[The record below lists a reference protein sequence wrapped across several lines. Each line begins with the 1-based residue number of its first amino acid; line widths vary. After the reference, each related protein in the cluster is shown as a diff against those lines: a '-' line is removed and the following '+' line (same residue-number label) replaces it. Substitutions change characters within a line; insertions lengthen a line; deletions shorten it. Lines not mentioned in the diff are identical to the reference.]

1 MKWVWRIW
9 ENSLMINKRKNS
21 FRNCI
26 IFTRTE
32 EEKKRKEIFQIVN
45 SCFCVVYF
53 VLIQFISFLKKFL
66 TYVNYIQEKIIQ
78 KSWDLVKW
86 LWRDFKIQISII
98 LCIIT
103 PRIITQKHSR
113 SQKWRSCHFGPGFAN
128 LFEGTVFKES
138 KDCWV
143 ATMYYTNQSTEK
155 IIGLSDRTGNL
166 EVWIPP
172 PCVLLLKYS
181 GLLFFMIYE
190 RRIIFSIL
198 QLWD

>member
-1 MKWVWRIW
+1 M
-9 ENSLMINKRKNS
+9 
-21 FRNCI
+21 
-26 IFTRTE
+26 
-32 EEKKRKEIFQIVN
+32 
-45 SCFCVVYF
+45 
-53 VLIQFISFLKKFL
+53 
-66 TYVNYIQEKIIQ
+66 NYIQEKIIQ

-86 LWRDFKIQISII
+86 LWGDFKIQISII

-103 PRIITQKHSR
+103 PRIITQKHRR

-166 EVWIPP
+166 KVWIPP

-181 GLLFFMIYE
+181 GLLFFYDLWKKDNILYPTVVGLRMI
-190 RRIIFSIL
+190 SINL
-198 QLWD
+198 LNASHIVGFQ

>member
-32 EEKKRKEIFQIVN
+32 QEKKRKEIFQIVN

-113 SQKWRSCHFGPGFAN
+113 SQKWRSCHFGPGFATC
-128 LFEGTVFKES
+128 LQAQFS
-138 KDCWV
+138 KKV
-143 ATMYYTNQSTEK
+143 RL
-155 IIGLSDRTGNL
+155 LSCHHVLYKSIHWENHRTLRQNWEPRSL
-166 EVWIPP
+166 NSSSLCIVT
-172 PCVLLLKYS
+172 
-181 GLLFFMIYE
+181 
-190 RRIIFSIL
+190 
-198 QLWD
+198 